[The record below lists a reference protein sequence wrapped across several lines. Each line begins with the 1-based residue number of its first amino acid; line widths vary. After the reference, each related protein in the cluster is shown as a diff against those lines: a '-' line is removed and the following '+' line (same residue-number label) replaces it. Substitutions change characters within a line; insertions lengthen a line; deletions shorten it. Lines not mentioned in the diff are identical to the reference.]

1 MIPKKFSILA
11 LLPGDQRSKTIQ
23 AYTEGRRIEKLEK
36 SKKIVEPKRLK
47 RDQDDKKTFVYL

>member
-23 AYTEGRRIEKLEK
+23 AYTEGRMIEKLEK

-47 RDQDDKKTFVYL
+47 RDQDDQKTFVYL